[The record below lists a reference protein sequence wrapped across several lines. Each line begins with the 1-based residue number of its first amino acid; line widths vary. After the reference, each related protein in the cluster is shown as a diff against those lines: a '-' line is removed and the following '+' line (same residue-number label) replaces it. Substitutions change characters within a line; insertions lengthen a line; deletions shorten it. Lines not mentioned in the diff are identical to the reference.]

1 MARIQT
7 VKVGVKF
14 LMCGV
19 TIVYS
24 RVYGRA
30 ALLMV
35 VKENEMNV
43 YGQRKFESIMV
54 LKYVY
59 YINVMQLEL

>member
-7 VKVGVKF
+7 TKVRVKYLMFGV
-14 LMCGV
+14 
-19 TIVYS
+19 II
-24 RVYGRA
+24 VYGRA

-54 LKYVY
+54 LTYVLY
-59 YINVMQLEL
+59 GAVI